1 MLFSL
6 LKCLF
11 LMPLRQRDREREWF
25 PSDTG
30 DLLPCPCDR
39 GCYSNNILYETTLFS
54 ALHKLGSTDV
64 SQEKEQAVDEKAVS
78 KPVFQ
83 LNFSEPCLNTNVCK
97 TH

>member
-30 DLLPCPCDR
+30 DLLPCPSI
-39 GCYSNNILYETTLFS
+39 GGVILIHILYETTRFS
-54 ALHKLGSTDV
+54 APHKLGSTDV
-64 SQEKEQAVDEKAVS
+64 SPEKEQAVDEKAVS

-83 LNFSEPCLNTNVCK
+83 PYFSEPCLNTNV
-97 TH
+97 

>member
-1 MLFSL
+1 
-6 LKCLF
+6 
-11 LMPLRQRDREREWF
+11 MPLRQRDREREWF
-25 PSDTG
+25 PSDAG

-39 GCYSNNILYETTLFS
+39 GVILTYILYETTLFS
-54 ALHKLGSTDV
+54 AFHKLGSTAV

-83 LNFSEPCLNTNVCK
+83 PYFSEPCLNRNICK